1 MARRKSVQLKA
12 GGRGGGPSW
21 LVARQANASSFGPRR
36 NGKASSYGPR
46 GNMKSLFVWPFLIKL
61 SQTLSCNGRGGSLF
75 FFGPQE
81 LGIASATLL
90 HAPRRPS
97 NVQNGHITP
106 CSQRPDL
113 ISESLCSKLT
123 KASHAQRTPLNMGAL
138 HCVTDNHMHIYTA
151 RTSGEVKDMRRPLRF
166 RTSTRGFATT
176 VELQQAMS
184 RGPVLARRLRRRQ
197 GGNRRELRGRGSATV
212 ERWWLR
218 VEQPHA
224 PAACASWQP
233 HHATRRCSS
242 TMS

>member
-1 MARRKSVQLKA
+1 MADGLSSRAHFDIFLMTR
-12 GGRGGGPSW
+12 
-21 LVARQANASSFGPRR
+21 AR
-36 NGKASSYGPR
+36 
-46 GNMKSLFVWPFLIKL
+46 
-61 SQTLSCNGRGGSLF
+61 
-75 FFGPQE
+75 
-81 LGIASATLL
+81 
-90 HAPRRPS
+90 H
-97 NVQNGHITP
+97 
-106 CSQRPDL
+106 
-113 ISESLCSKLT
+113 CSKLT

-151 RTSGEVKDMRRPLRF
+151 RTSGEVKDMRHPLRF

-242 TMS
+242 TMSSIGT

>member
-1 MARRKSVQLKA
+1 MWVLRWGGVNGPPPITALHRKRGPKSGAR
-12 GGRGGGPSW
+12 
-21 LVARQANASSFGPRR
+21 SFPEWRIF
-36 NGKASSYGPR
+36 SH
-46 GNMKSLFVWPFLIKL
+46 
-61 SQTLSCNGRGGSLF
+61 T
-75 FFGPQE
+75 E
-81 LGIASATLL
+81 LGDIFLMTRAR
-90 HAPRRPS
+90 H
-97 NVQNGHITP
+97 
-106 CSQRPDL
+106 
-113 ISESLCSKLT
+113 CSKLT

-197 GGNRRELRGRGSATV
+197 SGNRRELRGRGSATV

-218 VEQPHA
+218 VEEPHA

-242 TMS
+242 TMSSIGT

>member
-113 ISESLCSKLT
+113 ISESLTGTTPTKL
-123 KASHAQRTPLNMGAL
+123 L
-138 HCVTDNHMHIYTA
+138 
-151 RTSGEVKDMRRPLRF
+151 
-166 RTSTRGFATT
+166 
-176 VELQQAMS
+176 
-184 RGPVLARRLRRRQ
+184 
-197 GGNRRELRGRGSATV
+197 
-212 ERWWLR
+212 
-218 VEQPHA
+218 PHA
-224 PAACASWQP
+224 RQHRVCSLECARDRS
-233 HHATRRCSS
+233 AESRERGEMLETRKS
-242 TMS
+242 

>member
-1 MARRKSVQLKA
+1 
-12 GGRGGGPSW
+12 
-21 LVARQANASSFGPRR
+21 
-36 NGKASSYGPR
+36 
-46 GNMKSLFVWPFLIKL
+46 
-61 SQTLSCNGRGGSLF
+61 
-75 FFGPQE
+75 
-81 LGIASATLL
+81 
-90 HAPRRPS
+90 
-97 NVQNGHITP
+97 
-106 CSQRPDL
+106 
-113 ISESLCSKLT
+113 
-123 KASHAQRTPLNMGAL
+123 MGAL

-151 RTSGEVKDMRRPLRF
+151 RASGEIKDMRRPLRF

-197 GGNRRELRGRGSATV
+197 SGNRRELRGRGSVTV

-242 TMS
+242 TMSSIGRRANTMHLCTENIRSRSRSHRRLPSKIHAATPAQNLAAV

>member
-1 MARRKSVQLKA
+1 VGSPYKYPSYKIAIQHRTLANKHIITTCSGDGAPSVRPPRSLARE
-12 GGRGGGPSW
+12 
-21 LVARQANASSFGPRR
+21 PRR
-36 NGKASSYGPR
+36 DSVGYSRKRGP
-46 GNMKSLFVWPFLIKL
+46 KSGARSFPEWRIF
-61 SQTLSCNGRGGSLF
+61 SHN
-75 FFGPQE
+75 E
-81 LGIASATLL
+81 LGDIFLMTRAR
-90 HAPRRPS
+90 H
-97 NVQNGHITP
+97 
-106 CSQRPDL
+106 
-113 ISESLCSKLT
+113 CSKLT

>member
-1 MARRKSVQLKA
+1 MRRTAGIENKMRTRVSRREKGSDRLPPHYSDVTMIVCRKRGPKSGAR
-12 GGRGGGPSW
+12 
-21 LVARQANASSFGPRR
+21 SFPEWRIFSH
-36 NGKASSYGPR
+36 N
-46 GNMKSLFVWPFLIKL
+46 
-61 SQTLSCNGRGGSLF
+61 
-75 FFGPQE
+75 E
-81 LGIASATLL
+81 LGDIFLMTRAR
-90 HAPRRPS
+90 H
-97 NVQNGHITP
+97 
-106 CSQRPDL
+106 
-113 ISESLCSKLT
+113 CSKLT

-197 GGNRRELRGRGSATV
+197 GGNRRELRGRGSAMV

-242 TMS
+242 TMSSIGT

>member
-1 MARRKSVQLKA
+1 MWRVRKRPSKS
-12 GGRGGGPSW
+12 GPTCA
-21 LVARQANASSFGPRR
+21 VASRSE
-36 NGKASSYGPR
+36 
-46 GNMKSLFVWPFLIKL
+46 WPSAI
-61 SQTLSCNGRGGSLF
+61 SF
-75 FFGPQE
+75 FFYFWRSRS
-81 LGIASATLL
+81 L
-90 HAPRRPS
+90 
-97 NVQNGHITP
+97 TP
-106 CSQRPDL
+106 
-113 ISESLCSKLT
+113 
-123 KASHAQRTPLNMGAL
+123 KASHAQRNPLNMGAL
-138 HCVTDNHMHIYTA
+138 HCVTGGNTRIYTA

-197 GGNRRELRGRGSATV
+197 SGNRRELRGRGSAMV

-242 TMS
+242 TMSSIGT